1 MTTDDICVLCFTSAL
16 NLHERALSVHRTWLN
31 DFNYGFLVGGSYTDS
46 DLKMVSAGETI
57 GEDYQSCADK
67 QYYGLKKL
75 YEMFPEKKWYFITGC
90 DAFIYAQNLTKLLDT
105 FDSTQDLYIGGG
117 DLLHYHLE
125 NLNLNVEYIS
135 GGAGFALSNSITK
148 KLVQKLDELYDNEK
162 SSFTIKDW
170 SFCDVTIAYLL
181 KKYWKVLPTMCDGFS
196 SFPPYHLYTHKFECP
211 PIAYHYLS
219 IREMYRLYT
228 NRPVKRKNFF
238 QKVFDKLSLI
248 LSRKLHTKHL
258 VNDIC
263 CIMYGVKH

>member
-16 NLHERALSVHRTWLN
+16 NLHERALSVHRTWLTN
-31 DFNYGFLVGGSYTDS
+31 FKYGFLIGGYFVDPK
-46 DLKMVSAGETI
+46 LKMISAGENI
-57 GEDYQSCADK
+57 GEDYLSCADK

-75 YEMFPEKKWYFITGC
+75 YEMFPDKPWFFITGC
-90 DAFIYAQNLTKLLDT
+90 DAFLYAENLANLLEK
-105 FDSTQDLYIGGG
+105 FDSSKDYIIGGG
-117 DLLHYHLE
+117 SLQHYHLE
-125 NLNLNVEYIS
+125 NQDTNVEYVS
-135 GGAGFALSNSITK
+135 GGAGFALSNELVK
-148 KLVQKLDELYDNEK
+148 KIVQRLDDIYKEK
-162 SSFTIKDW
+162 HLFKSEDW
-170 SFCDVTIAYLL
+170 SYCDVTLGYFLE
-181 KKYWKVLPTMCDGFS
+181 KYWSITPTLCDGFS
-196 SFPPYHLYTHKFECP
+196 SFTPYHLYTHKFECP

-248 LSRKLHTKHL
+248 LSRKLHTKHF